1 METIG
6 ALDPTLS
13 GRTWQPGGKKV
24 LSEVL
29 SQCFKLFK
37 WHPMNAIHRTGVD
50 GLLDAFSGVT
60 VLANGTGSTVPGFNN
75 KCVSCHMG
83 AISTTNTCGFID
95 PDGLFPK
102 GSTEQRFTTRRPSSG
117 WVN

>member
-1 METIG
+1 
-6 ALDPTLS
+6 
-13 GRTWQPGGKKV
+13 
-24 LSEVL
+24 
-29 SQCFKLFK
+29 
-37 WHPMNAIHRTGVD
+37 MNAIHRTGVD

-102 GSTEQRFTTRRPSSG
+102 GSTEQRFTPRRLILRLGELSEGERWIVQFQASQRVTTNSIAPST
-117 WVN
+117 V